1 MLLGIVHRE
10 RSFMIYGTS
19 TNTFPDD
26 GYGQSTD
33 NPPTPYE
40 LIDEHLKRA
49 DEEKIY
55 DAIVEFREEV
65 ASWFFNTN
73 EWDDAW
79 WDAWIEKFNEIC

>member
-1 MLLGIVHRE
+1 
-10 RSFMIYGTS
+10 MIYGTS
-19 TNTFPDD
+19 TSSFPDD

-40 LIDEHLKRA
+40 QIDERLKRS
-49 DEEKIY
+49 DEQKIY

-65 ASWFFNTN
+65 ASWFFNTS

-79 WDAWIEKFNEIC
+79 WDAWIDKFKEIC